1 MVDSILT
8 QILVLVGGGFH
19 KVKSD
24 YKGVF
29 ARDRDWISTTPL
41 STHTTA
47 EVPGGPL
54 EQGLAV
60 TPYILP
66 RNLLDSL

>member
-1 MVDSILT
+1 MVDSTLT

-19 KVKSD
+19 KVKSN
-24 YKGVF
+24 YKRAF

-54 EQGLAV
+54 EQRLAV

-66 RNLLDSL
+66 RSLLDSL